1 MVSRRH
7 HTPCTSR
14 ASRLC
19 GSIRWSLVAGR
30 WSLVAGRWS
39 LVAGR
44 WSLVA
49 GRWRPVPPSMA
60 AMLF

>member
-39 LVAGR
+39 LVAG
-44 WSLVA
+44 
-49 GRWRPVPPSMA
+49 GRFHRPWPLCYFDSPF
-60 AMLF
+60 L